1 MVESLARV
9 TTPGEVHSWA
19 SRLAEKHRAV
29 LLERG
34 VVYVPKEDYPK
45 WLPRLD
51 VKKPLGG
58 IIVSKAKDTIKVQVF
73 WASGFAGVCILRVV
87 DPKEQVNSDPKSEYV
102 VKWAPGIYV
111 LHNTRG

>member
-9 TTPGEVHSWA
+9 TTPSEVHSWA

-51 VKKPLGG
+51 VKKPLADVVMSMGRG
-58 IIVSKAKDTIKVQVF
+58 TTKVEVF

-87 DPKEQVNSDPKSEYV
+87 DPKEEVRTDPKSEYV